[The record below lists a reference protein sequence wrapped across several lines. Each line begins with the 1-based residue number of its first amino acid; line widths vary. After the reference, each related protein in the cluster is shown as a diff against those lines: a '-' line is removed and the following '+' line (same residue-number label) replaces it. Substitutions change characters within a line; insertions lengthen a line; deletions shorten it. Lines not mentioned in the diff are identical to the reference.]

1 MNYSLSSDFQAFIDS
16 RLNCAGYRLKDNAD
30 YKRENDNIENATQE
44 LRAAMSPEMAL
55 TLSGIE
61 ESYLEIITI
70 YERVSYKQGFKD
82 ALRLCSEI

>member
-55 TLSGIE
+55 TLSDIE
-61 ESYLEIITI
+61 ESYLEQTGLQGRFEALLRNWITP
-70 YERVSYKQGFKD
+70 KGK
-82 ALRLCSEI
+82 RLC